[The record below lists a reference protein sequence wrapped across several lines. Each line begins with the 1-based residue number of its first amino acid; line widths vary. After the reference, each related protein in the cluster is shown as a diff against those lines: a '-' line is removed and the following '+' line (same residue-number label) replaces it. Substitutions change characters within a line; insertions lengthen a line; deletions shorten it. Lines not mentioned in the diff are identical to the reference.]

1 MSEKLLIVDGHSMAF
16 RAFYALPAESFT
28 TSSGQ
33 YTNAVY
39 GFLSMLAKQLE
50 TEKPT
55 HVVVAFDASKESF
68 RNELFPDYKGTRA
81 ASPPEFEGQVELVQ
95 EVLSSMGIPQIEME
109 GYEADD
115 ILATLAKEGAD
126 AGLEV
131 LVASGDRDT
140 FQLVNDNVTV
150 LYPGRS
156 TSDLTYMTPAE
167 VQKRYGV
174 APHEYP
180 DLAAIVGETSDNLPG
195 IPGVGPKT
203 AAQWLK
209 KFGGLE
215 ALIENADK
223 IGGKRG
229 EAFRDGLADVKMNRK
244 LNHLLTDM
252 DLPLTPGECV
262 PADPDREQLE
272 DLFNTLQFNTLRDRV
287 YRSMAPIWGGEAGEE
302 GTGKPSIR
310 ADENFEGPA
319 SKEAGKN
326 TFAVTSS
333 FDLDAALEE
342 MTGEDI
348 GLWGEGNLKPVNP
361 RLDLLALATK
371 DKTLVVETTDLT
383 EAQENAL
390 STFLESY
397 PNFVVHEG
405 KNLTQGIQ
413 SRGWDLAEPK
423 FDIALAAYLCQPEQR
438 RYDLE
443 TLSDQYLQL
452 EHEPGDDGAIFSA
465 DSIVNAASTSD
476 QPTPAQAKVGLSSR
490 IVLAIYP
497 RVQARLKSQAGLD
510 LLFDIEIPVSGVLEA
525 MEVAGVAMDVAKL
538 EALRD
543 EYQGEARAAEA
554 DAYAAIGHETNLGSP
569 KQLQVVLF
577 DELGMP
583 KTRKTKTGYTTDA
596 EALADLLDK
605 TGHPFLEALM
615 LHRDRAKLVQMIETL
630 LGWVQ
635 PDGRIHTTFS
645 QIGTATGRITST
657 DPNLQN
663 IPFRTELGRRIREAF
678 VAGDGYEELM
688 SVDYSQIEM
697 RIMAH
702 LSNDQS
708 LIDAFNSGEDL
719 HRTMAAQVFEVPVE
733 DVDSDLRNQIKAT
746 SYGLAYGLSPYGLSR
761 QLGVSVEEAKHL
773 HKQYFERFGG
783 IGRYLR
789 DVVEQARDRGYTE
802 SMFHRRRYFPNLTA
816 SSRRLREM
824 SERAALNAPIQG
836 TSADIIKV
844 AMIKVADGLLR
855 ANLKSRMVLQIHDEL
870 LLEISPGEADEV
882 EKIVR
887 EAMSGSASLK
897 VPLEVSVG
905 QGHSWSAAA
914 H

>member
-302 GTGKPSIR
+302 GSGKPSIR

-319 SKEAGKN
+319 SK
-326 TFAVTSS
+326 
-333 FDLDAALEE
+333 
-342 MTGEDI
+342 
-348 GLWGEGNLKPVNP
+348 
-361 RLDLLALATK
+361 
-371 DKTLVVETTDLT
+371 
-383 EAQENAL
+383 
-390 STFLESY
+390 
-397 PNFVVHEG
+397 
-405 KNLTQGIQ
+405 
-413 SRGWDLAEPK
+413 
-423 FDIALAAYLCQPEQR
+423 
-438 RYDLE
+438 
-443 TLSDQYLQL
+443 
-452 EHEPGDDGAIFSA
+452 
-465 DSIVNAASTSD
+465 
-476 QPTPAQAKVGLSSR
+476 
-490 IVLAIYP
+490 
-497 RVQARLKSQAGLD
+497 
-510 LLFDIEIPVSGVLEA
+510 
-525 MEVAGVAMDVAKL
+525 
-538 EALRD
+538 
-543 EYQGEARAAEA
+543 
-554 DAYAAIGHETNLGSP
+554 
-569 KQLQVVLF
+569 
-577 DELGMP
+577 
-583 KTRKTKTGYTTDA
+583 
-596 EALADLLDK
+596 
-605 TGHPFLEALM
+605 
-615 LHRDRAKLVQMIETL
+615 
-630 LGWVQ
+630 
-635 PDGRIHTTFS
+635 
-645 QIGTATGRITST
+645 
-657 DPNLQN
+657 
-663 IPFRTELGRRIREAF
+663 
-678 VAGDGYEELM
+678 
-688 SVDYSQIEM
+688 
-697 RIMAH
+697 
-702 LSNDQS
+702 
-708 LIDAFNSGEDL
+708 
-719 HRTMAAQVFEVPVE
+719 
-733 DVDSDLRNQIKAT
+733 
-746 SYGLAYGLSPYGLSR
+746 
-761 QLGVSVEEAKHL
+761 
-773 HKQYFERFGG
+773 
-783 IGRYLR
+783 
-789 DVVEQARDRGYTE
+789 
-802 SMFHRRRYFPNLTA
+802 
-816 SSRRLREM
+816 
-824 SERAALNAPIQG
+824 
-836 TSADIIKV
+836 
-844 AMIKVADGLLR
+844 
-855 ANLKSRMVLQIHDEL
+855 
-870 LLEISPGEADEV
+870 
-882 EKIVR
+882 
-887 EAMSGSASLK
+887 
-897 VPLEVSVG
+897 
-905 QGHSWSAAA
+905 
-914 H
+914 